1 MERFWGWQANGTG
14 RRLEV
19 CCCRCLSDFCI
30 SEVGTSARRLYCSGI
45 GCRPESELPP
55 ENLGVEILEP
65 FLFIS
70 RRSLFYFSFFGGI
83 IIAKCHTSF
92 LLLKGILLSIVFAL
106 GLDDDV
112 SSQQE

>member
-1 MERFWGWQANGTG
+1 MERFWGWQANRTG

-19 CCCRCLSDFCI
+19 RCCRCLSDCYI

-45 GCRPESELPP
+45 RCRPESELPL

-65 FLFIS
+65 FLFVS
-70 RRSLFYFSFFGGI
+70 RRSFFFSQVLWRDHHCQMSHI
-83 IIAKCHTSF
+83 L

-106 GLDDDV
+106 ELDDDV
-112 SSQQE
+112 SS